1 MKKKSNKKKLK
12 GGNKIKKIFKNFN
25 IFSWLASILIFLSIC
40 IIIYLIFMATRIYIN
55 QPLVNGSKSLKVLFK
70 PFPYAAVTL
79 VILTMTAGIVLLRKS
94 FKI

>member
-25 IFSWLASILIFLSIC
+25 VFSWLASILIFLSIC

-55 QPLVNGSKSLKVLFK
+55 QPLVNGSKSLKVLYK
-70 PFPYAAVTL
+70 PFPFVAVTL
-79 VILTMTAGIVLLRKS
+79 VILTLTAGIVLLRKS

>member
-1 MKKKSNKKKLK
+1 
-12 GGNKIKKIFKNFN
+12 
-25 IFSWLASILIFLSIC
+25 
-40 IIIYLIFMATRIYIN
+40 MATRIYIN